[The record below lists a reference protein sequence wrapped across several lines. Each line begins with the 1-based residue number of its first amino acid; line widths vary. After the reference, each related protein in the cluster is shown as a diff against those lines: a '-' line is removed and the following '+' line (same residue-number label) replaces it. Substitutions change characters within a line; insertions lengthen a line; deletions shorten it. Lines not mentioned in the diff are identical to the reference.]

1 MYLGGRGGEVA
12 GSMAR
17 AHTPLEQ
24 LLDEIK
30 FQRRKELRSFSQ
42 VSRSNIS
49 RIFVK
54 MITTQ
59 FFTAGSRLVSINK
72 QEVAYQKNN
81 QPANQY
87 LNQAYYQKFDPAD
100 DQIDKTDNQ

>member
-12 GSMAR
+12 GGMAR

-42 VSRSNIS
+42 VSKSKNS
-49 RIFVK
+49 RIYVK
-54 MITTQ
+54 I
-59 FFTAGSRLVSINK
+59 I
-72 QEVAYQKNN
+72 
-81 QPANQY
+81 
-87 LNQAYYQKFDPAD
+87 
-100 DQIDKTDNQ
+100 

>member
-42 VSRSNIS
+42 VCRSN
-49 RIFVK
+49 FVK
-54 MITTQ
+54 IIRTQ
-59 FFTAGSRLVSINK
+59 FFTAGSCSRLLSTVDI
-72 QEVAYQKNN
+72 QEVSYQKNTVISRLVN
-81 QPANQY
+81 
-87 LNQAYYQKFDPAD
+87 
-100 DQIDKTDNQ
+100 T

>member
-12 GSMAR
+12 GGVAR

-42 VSRSNIS
+42 VGSDQAPTEEGAHEFFSGRTLSSSN
-49 RIFVK
+49 RK
-54 MITTQ
+54 
-59 FFTAGSRLVSINK
+59 GS
-72 QEVAYQKNN
+72 
-81 QPANQY
+81 
-87 LNQAYYQKFDPAD
+87 
-100 DQIDKTDNQ
+100 T

>member
-42 VSRSNIS
+42 VSRSN
-49 RIFVK
+49 FVK
-54 MITTQ
+54 IIRTQ
-59 FFTAGSRLVSINK
+59 FFTVGSGSRLVSR
-72 QEVAYQKNN
+72 
-81 QPANQY
+81 
-87 LNQAYYQKFDPAD
+87 
-100 DQIDKTDNQ
+100 

>member
-42 VSRSNIS
+42 VRKSNIS

-59 FFTAGSRLVSINK
+59 FFTAGSGSRLVSNN

-87 LNQAYYQKFDPAD
+87 LSHAYYRVIMQL
-100 DQIDKTDNQ
+100 ISR